1 MAVRVVTIH
10 HQTDISPSRTFPLH
24 ISSFYSLFTHGI
36 TIHRA
41 FNNSVILCC
50 VSVTTT
56 ACRSL
61 SRVLHEPWCSVVWCG
76 CGCGCG
82 VGVVRCAMR
91 DSRCWRGSRSAPR
104 RVAPP
109 MQYVVAVYDI
119 HVVVNH
125 LYFIYHDGYGGGRG
139 NGHGNGSDRIG
150 LVLIHAK
157 KKCVISAA
165 RQHLASST

>member
-1 MAVRVVTIH
+1 M
-10 HQTDISPSRTFPLH
+10 S
-24 ISSFYSLFTHGI
+24 HG
-36 TIHRA
+36 A
-41 FNNSVILCC
+41 L
-50 VSVTTT
+50 
-56 ACRSL
+56 
-61 SRVLHEPWCSVVWCG
+61 WCGVGVGVGVVWVWVW

-125 LYFIYHDGYGGGRG
+125 LYFIYHDGYGGGGGRG

-150 LVLIHAK
+150 VDPCK
-157 KKCVISAA
+157 KKVCHKCSAA
-165 RQHLASST
+165 TFGIIHLNE